1 MGRLFGT
8 EPVEQVLVE
17 RTTPAEVVVE
27 REVPAKAVTRA
38 RRVRRH
44 KREA

>member
-1 MGRLFGT
+1 MSRLFGT
-8 EPVEQVLVE
+8 EPVEQVVVE

-27 REVPAKAVTRA
+27 REVPAKVVTRA